1 MKFILNRYHNASLQY
16 LQYCVVWMNN
26 NEEVGMEEL
35 DWGNYIKMN
44 DFDWEN
50 NKDAIGCFVSNGG
63 MKTFYVKTKVGSDFT
78 SGELTDGWQGL
89 MVDGREYHVFTKY
102 WDYVEKPK
110 EGHSECHTDEKG
122 EQRKLIILNAPKN
135 CGKDVVAEH
144 LVNMYNF
151 HHVEFKAPVEKLVKS
166 FYSLTDKE
174 HELLYRRENKEVPQS
189 YLMNK
194 SIRDCYIHVSE
205 NVIKPMFGRDV
216 FGVLLA
222 DSLQSG
228 VSVSS
233 DGGFTEEISAV
244 AEVIGEE
251 NILIIQIHAEGRTFD
266 GDSRDYLYVDG
277 VRTVSVNNLFTP
289 QFFED
294 VERAVNNWLED
305 ER

>member
-1 MKFILNRYHNASLQY
+1 
-16 LQYCVVWMNN
+16 
-26 NEEVGMEEL
+26 MEEL
-35 DWGNYIKMN
+35 DWV
-44 DFDWEN
+44 N

-63 MKTFYVKTKVGSDFT
+63 MKKVYVKTKKWSNYT
-78 SGELTDGWQGL
+78 SGEITDGWQGL

-110 EGHSECHTDEKG
+110 TTKQHA
-122 EQRKLIILNAPKN
+122 RKLIILNAPKG
-135 CGKDVVAEH
+135 CGKDVAADH

-151 HHVEFKAPVEKLVKS
+151 HHVEFKAPVKKLVKS
-166 FYSLTDKE
+166 FYSLTEKE

-189 YLMNK
+189 CLMNK

-205 NVIKPMFGRDV
+205 SVIKPTFGKDV

-222 DSLQSG
+222 NSLEDG
-228 VSVSS
+228 VSVAS

-266 GDSRDYLYVDG
+266 GDSRNYLYVDG
-277 VRTVSVNNLFTP
+277 VRVVSVNNLFTP

-294 VERAVNNWLED
+294 VECAVNNWLED
-305 ER
+305 E